1 MRRLFSVGLILLLL
15 APAAGAS
22 DLDTVFLL
30 SAAEEIDSRFP
41 AGEEE
46 GSYGESHSKRKA
58 FFLSALLPGLGQR
71 YNESSVRSAF
81 FFATEA
87 IIWTSFIVFKTQE
100 HLRTDDFEEYADAYA
115 AVDGGGKET
124 EFYRI
129 LTIYDNSDDYNTAVR
144 IEARAIYPGDLEA
157 QDQFFQE
164 NAFGEEDSFRW
175 RTNQDRLEYRLIRND
190 ALDSGRRADYA
201 VVAAVLNRAISAVE
215 ATRAAGRWK
224 PVASAAE
231 RLRVS
236 VSDPE
241 DPAMLRIGIGAR
253 F

>member
-1 MRRLFSVGLILLLL
+1 MRRIFAVGLILLFLV
-15 APAAGAS
+15 PAAGAS
-22 DLDTVFLL
+22 GLDELFRL
-30 SAAEEIDSRFP
+30 SAEEEFDSRFP
-41 AGEEE
+41 AGEE
-46 GSYGESHSKRKA
+46 GGAFGESHSKRKA

-81 FFATEA
+81 FFTAEA
-87 IIWTSFIVFKTQE
+87 VIWTSFIVFKAQE

-115 AVDGGGKET
+115 GVDGGGKET

-129 LTIYDNSDDYNTAVR
+129 LTIYDNSDDYNTSVR

-157 QDQFFQE
+157 QERFYQE
-164 NAFGEEDSFRW
+164 YVFGEGDSFRW

-190 ALDSGRRADYA
+190 ALNSGRRADYA

-215 ATRAAGRWK
+215 AARVAGRWK
-224 PVASAAE
+224 PAASVAE